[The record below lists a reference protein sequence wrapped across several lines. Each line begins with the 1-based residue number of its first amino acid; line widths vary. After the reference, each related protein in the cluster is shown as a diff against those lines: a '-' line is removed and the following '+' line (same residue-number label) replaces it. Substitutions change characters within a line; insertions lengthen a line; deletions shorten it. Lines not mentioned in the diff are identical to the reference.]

1 MLDLGV
7 LRKADINDLQK
18 IIEIEHICFDYNIA
32 YTPYQLR
39 YLLTKANSHCLV
51 ESIDKDIRGFIIVL
65 YKKRTK
71 VAGIETLNV
80 NPVYQGY
87 GIGKKLLLGA
97 EEDIFSKNIKKIRL
111 EVSTGN
117 IPAIK
122 LYQKSGFRVSALLKN
137 YYYHNHFGTKDAY
150 RMIKELTT

>member
-1 MLDLGV
+1 MLDSGI
-7 LRKADINDLQK
+7 LRKAEINDLQK
-18 IIEIEHICFDYNIA
+18 IVEIENICFDYNIA
-32 YTPYQLR
+32 YTTYQLK

-51 ESIDKDIRGFIIVL
+51 EETDKNIRGFIIVL
-65 YKKRTK
+65 YNKRTK

-122 LYQKSGFRVSALLKN
+122 LYQKSGFRVSGILKD
-137 YYYHNHFGTKDAY
+137 YYYHNHFGTKNAY
-150 RMIKELTT
+150 RMVKELTT